1 MQKYIYQWKNLNVA
15 LSMSDHLWI
24 FLKVFE
30 VIKDVNQVEAS
41 PFVSGQ
47 LRYNSEKKLRI
58 LTSDAQK
65 EFKFDRRRR
74 HR

>member
-1 MQKYIYQWKNLNVA
+1 MKEPKCGFFNERSFVNI
-15 LSMSDHLWI
+15 
-24 FLKVFE
+24 FE
-30 VIKDVNQVEAS
+30 VIKDVNQVDAS
-41 PFVSGQ
+41 SLVSGQ

>member
-30 VIKDVNQVEAS
+30 VIKDVNQVDAS
-41 PFVSGQ
+41 SLGSGQ

-58 LTSDAQK
+58 LTDAQK
-65 EFKFDRRRR
+65 EFKFDRRR

>member
-1 MQKYIYQWKNLNVA
+1 MKEPNCGFFNERSFVNI
-15 LSMSDHLWI
+15 
-24 FLKVFE
+24 FE
-30 VIKDVNQVEAS
+30 VIKDVNQVDAS
-41 PFVSGQ
+41 SLVSGQ

-58 LTSDAQK
+58 LTDAQK